1 MTGSHRFRRVVA
13 AATACAVGFVY
24 TGIASAGDVADPGNM
39 FSAGFNSEF
48 GFTLGAAI
56 DPKRSRYA
64 AARSQDNSN
73 LYFTVP
79 LPKPHGP
86 FEQVVVGVSPKSQVV
101 VNFRARREFPDAAAC
116 VAALD
121 QLGGLMQTRLG
132 VKAERSTLAAAWV
145 FYNAEQSPVGR
156 EMSCRDNRMDFYVYD
171 KKLILQG
178 VSESVEEP
186 PAK

>member
-1 MTGSHRFRRVVA
+1 MTVSHRLHGVFA
-13 AATACAVGFVY
+13 AAAAAICVVGISHAEGV
-24 TGIASAGDVADPGNM
+24 DGNM

-48 GFTLGAAI
+48 GFTLGAEV
-56 DPKRSRYA
+56 DPKRNRYVA
-64 AARSQDNSN
+64 AKSQDNSN

-86 FEQVVVGVSPKSQVV
+86 FEQVVIGVSPRSHLI
-101 VNFRARREFPDAAAC
+101 VNVRARREFADASAC

-121 QLGGLMQTRLG
+121 QLNGLMQTRLG
-132 VKAERSTLAAAWV
+132 VKAERSAQSSAWV

-156 EMSCRDNRMDFYVYD
+156 EMSCRDNRMDIYVYD

-178 VSESVEEP
+178 VEESLEEP